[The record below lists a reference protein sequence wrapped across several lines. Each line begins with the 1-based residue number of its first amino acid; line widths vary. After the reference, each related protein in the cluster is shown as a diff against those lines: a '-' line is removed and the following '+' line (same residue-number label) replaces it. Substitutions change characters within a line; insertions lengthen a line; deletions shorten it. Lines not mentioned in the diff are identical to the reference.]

1 MPFRKKIRSLINRC
15 QLSQSRCDVQIAGL
29 SREIQ
34 ELISSKESIQIQIEG
49 LRQLLKTQR
58 VNAEILNREQLNA
71 MLRKQSVLRRKIYEC
86 NTLISQIIEQCKEL
100 EEKRI
105 ELQKNDNIGC
115 EKKKTIT
122 VGYQSKSNKYIYLIY
137 VKMKLN
143 KRKEYNG
150 IYSIF

>member
-105 ELQKNDNIGC
+105 ELQKKRQYWLRKEENYNRWL
-115 EKKKTIT
+115 
-122 VGYQSKSNKYIYLIY
+122 SKQKQQIYLFNLRQDEVEQEERIQWN
-137 VKMKLN
+137 L
-143 KRKEYNG
+143 
-150 IYSIF
+150 

>member
-34 ELISSKESIQIQIEG
+34 ELISSKESIQIQVEG

-105 ELQKNDNIGC
+105 ELQKKRQYWLRKEENYNRWL
-115 EKKKTIT
+115 
-122 VGYQSKSNKYIYLIY
+122 SKQKQQIYLFNLRQDEVEQEERIQWN
-137 VKMKLN
+137 L
-143 KRKEYNG
+143 
-150 IYSIF
+150 

>member
-1 MPFRKKIRSLINRC
+1 MINRC

-105 ELQKNDNIGC
+105 ELQKKRQYWLRKEENYNRWL
-115 EKKKTIT
+115 
-122 VGYQSKSNKYIYLIY
+122 SKQKQQIYLFNLRQDEVEQEERIQWN
-137 VKMKLN
+137 L
-143 KRKEYNG
+143 
-150 IYSIF
+150 

>member
-1 MPFRKKIRSLINRC
+1 MPFRKKIRRLINRC

-34 ELISSKESIQIQIEG
+34 ELISSKESIQVQIEG
-49 LRQLLKTQR
+49 LRLLLKTQR

-105 ELQKNDNIGC
+105 ELQKKRQYWLRKEENYNLWL
-115 EKKKTIT
+115 
-122 VGYQSKSNKYIYLIY
+122 SKQKQQIYLFDLRQDEVEQEERIQWN
-137 VKMKLN
+137 L
-143 KRKEYNG
+143 
-150 IYSIF
+150 

>member
-1 MPFRKKIRSLINRC
+1 MPFRKKIRRLINRC

-34 ELISSKESIQIQIEG
+34 ELISSKESIQVQIEG
-49 LRQLLKTQR
+49 LRLLLKTQR

-105 ELQKNDNIGC
+105 ELQKKRQYWLRKEENYNRWL
-115 EKKKTIT
+115 
-122 VGYQSKSNKYIYLIY
+122 SKQKQQIYLFDLRQDEVEQEERIQWN
-137 VKMKLN
+137 L
-143 KRKEYNG
+143 
-150 IYSIF
+150 

>member
-1 MPFRKKIRSLINRC
+1 MPFRKKIRRLINRC

-34 ELISSKESIQIQIEG
+34 ELISSKESIQVQIEG
-49 LRQLLKTQR
+49 LRLLLKTQR

-86 NTLISQIIEQCKEL
+86 HTLISQIIEQCKEL

-105 ELQKNDNIGC
+105 ELQKKRQYWLRKEENYNLWL
-115 EKKKTIT
+115 
-122 VGYQSKSNKYIYLIY
+122 SKQKQQIYLFDLRQDEVEQEERIQWN
-137 VKMKLN
+137 L
-143 KRKEYNG
+143 
-150 IYSIF
+150 